1 MGKTLPASGAGAVRI
16 ILKNKEDLKAD
27 LREKTTEGTRT
38 SYLYDIFY
46 ENAAGTLNIATEEED
61 VVLAAL
67 NLSLGKVINLNN
79 DKNLKKLC
87 KYVLEKTEA

>member
-1 MGKTLPASGAGAVRI
+1 MGKSLSTSGAGAVRT

-27 LREKTTEGTRT
+27 LRTKTTEGART

-46 ENAAGTLNIATEEED
+46 ENAAGTLNIAVEEGD
-61 VVLAAL
+61 IVLAAL